1 MVKVGI
7 IGAGVA
13 GLASA
18 IRMANRGYEV
28 TVFEAN
34 AYPGG
39 KLSEVSIDGFRFD
52 AGPSL
57 FTMPQFVEEL
67 IELSG
72 KRIEDYF
79 DYEEMDDVCHYFWE
93 DGTTLKSYADA
104 DKFADSVKSALDVP
118 KKVTL
123 KHLKESKRKYDLT
136 AKVFLYQSLHKLK
149 NFISWDF
156 IKGFVAL
163 PTLDIFR
170 SMNATNETLKHPKLI
185 QLFNRF
191 ATYNGSNPY
200 EAPGILNSIPHLEH
214 GVGAFFPKGGMY
226 SITKALY
233 KLGQDLGVKYHF
245 NQPVE
250 EIIVKNKAAKALK
263 VNGQT
268 LDFDAIISNMD
279 IFFAYRKLL
288 PNETHPT
295 KILNQEKS
303 SSALIYYWGIKDEFP
318 QLGLHNILFS
328 EDYRTEFDT
337 MFKQKSIYHDPTVYI
352 HISSKCEKGDAP
364 EGCEN
369 WFVMIN
375 VPNDEGQDWD
385 ALKAEARKN
394 ILAKASR
401 ILGKDIESLIVCEEV
416 LEPKTIQSKT
426 QSHLGAL
433 YGTSSNDRMAAFL
446 RHPNFSTDIKD
457 LYFCG
462 GSVHPGGGIP
472 LSLLS
477 AKIVDDVMHN
487 VKGKVKEK
495 PTLAGLKQEV

>member
-1 MVKVGI
+1 
-7 IGAGVA
+7 
-13 GLASA
+13 
-18 IRMANRGYEV
+18 
-28 TVFEAN
+28 
-34 AYPGG
+34 
-39 KLSEVSIDGFRFD
+39 
-52 AGPSL
+52 
-57 FTMPQFVEEL
+57 
-67 IELSG
+67 
-72 KRIEDYF
+72 
-79 DYEEMDDVCHYFWE
+79 
-93 DGTTLKSYADA
+93 
-104 DKFADSVKSALDVP
+104 
-118 KKVTL
+118 
-123 KHLKESKRKYDLT
+123 
-136 AKVFLYQSLHKLK
+136 
-149 NFISWDF
+149 
-156 IKGFVAL
+156 
-163 PTLDIFR
+163 
-170 SMNATNETLKHPKLI
+170 
-185 QLFNRF
+185 
-191 ATYNGSNPY
+191 
-200 EAPGILNSIPHLEH
+200 
-214 GVGAFFPKGGMY
+214 
-226 SITKALY
+226 
-233 KLGQDLGVKYHF
+233 
-245 NQPVE
+245 
-250 EIIVKNKAAKALK
+250 
-263 VNGQT
+263 
-268 LDFDAIISNMD
+268 MD

-495 PTLAGLKQEV
+495 PTLIGLKQEV